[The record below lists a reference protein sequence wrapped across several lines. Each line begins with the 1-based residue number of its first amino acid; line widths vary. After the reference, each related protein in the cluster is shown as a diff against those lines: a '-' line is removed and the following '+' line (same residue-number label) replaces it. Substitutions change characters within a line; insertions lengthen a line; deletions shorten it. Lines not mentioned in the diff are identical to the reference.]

1 MTTHK
6 THANAWGEDL
16 PEETR
21 RQLYAY
27 TKPLTE
33 EEREGRAPSRPW
45 LRDFDRDVLPYLS
58 LQGIVAPSRAGWYR
72 FLQRMRIAEAEGVK
86 FSVEAAKRIAE
97 GVVAANVDARLAA
110 DYLTAKALDAATASD
125 AASQKAAAILAA
137 GAAKFH
143 AAALAEEKLKL
154 DAARQRTADEQL
166 KLAREKF
173 EAAEKRLAAVQA
185 AVKSAKASGG
195 GLTPETLKKI
205 EEAAGL
211 L

>member
-1 MTTHK
+1 MKK
-6 THANAWGEDL
+6 TRTDAWGEGL

-27 TKPLTE
+27 AKTPTA
-33 EEREGRAPSRPW
+33 EEREAGRPW
-45 LRDFDRDVLPYLS
+45 LRDYDHDLLPYLS
-58 LQGIVAPSRAGWYR
+58 LQGIVAPSKAGWYR

-125 AASQKAAAILAA
+125 EASQKAAAILAA

-154 DAARQRTADEQL
+154 DAARQKTADEQL
-166 KLAREKF
+166 RLAREKF
-173 EAAEKRLAAVQA
+173 EAAEKRLAAVQG
-185 AVKSAKASGG
+185 AVDAPQLSDEERLAKIKSIFGMK
-195 GLTPETLKKI
+195 
-205 EEAAGL
+205 
-211 L
+211 